1 MHRLDEFQP
10 SLVEIPKSFR
20 HIKAELPVLRDTLQQ
35 TREAI
40 DAGSVTDK
48 TKTALIPA
56 IQGSI
61 EQIESLHIILAEML
75 PTQDDSRLER
85 GKKEILS
92 LRQDSK
98 VESITK
104 ILHGYIG
111 TLTFS
116 TTQLHY
122 RHLQPMTG
130 TISKLIKKEILL
142 GGLHPMEFSESKIVI
157 IALLTRFE
165 RGASCTQSRNHTL

>member
-1 MHRLDEFQP
+1 M
-10 SLVEIPKSFR
+10 
-20 HIKAELPVLRDTLQQ
+20 
-35 TREAI
+35 
-40 DAGSVTDK
+40 
-48 TKTALIPA
+48 
-56 IQGSI
+56 

-75 PTQDDSRLER
+75 PTQDDSRLKR

-111 TLTFS
+111 TLTFYYTATLS
-116 TTQLHY
+116 A
-122 RHLQPMTG
+122 LQPMTG

-142 GGLHPMEFSESKIVI
+142 GGLHPIEFSESKIVI
-157 IALLTRFE
+157 IATLTRFE
-165 RGASCTQSRNHTL
+165 RGASCTQSRNHTLSGLVKMYKELNVVLTLDHEATKVIFDENVTNLIYIN